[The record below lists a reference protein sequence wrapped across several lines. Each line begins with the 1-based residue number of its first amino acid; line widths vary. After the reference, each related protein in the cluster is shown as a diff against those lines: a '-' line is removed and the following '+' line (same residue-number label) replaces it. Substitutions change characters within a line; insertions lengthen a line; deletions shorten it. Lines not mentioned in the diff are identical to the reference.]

1 MWTAMVNTTTEGDDM
16 SYTSSEVKNRW
27 NAQHYK
33 AVTFLL
39 PKDIGEQFAELTKA
53 SGTSYRAIFIEIIE
67 EFLGENNGKE

>member
-1 MWTAMVNTTTEGDDM
+1 MVNTTTEGDDM

-39 PKDIGEQFAELTKA
+39 PKDMGEQFAELTKA

-67 EFLGENNGKE
+67 EFLCGENGKE

>member
-39 PKDIGEQFAELTKA
+39 PKDMGEQFAELTKA

>member
-1 MWTAMVNTTTEGDDM
+1 MVNTTTEGDDM

-39 PKDIGEQFAELTKA
+39 PKDMGEQFAELTKA
-53 SGTSYRAIFIEIIE
+53 SGISYRAIFIEIIE

>member
-1 MWTAMVNTTTEGDDM
+1 M

-67 EFLGENNGKE
+67 EFLGGENGKE

>member
-1 MWTAMVNTTTEGDDM
+1 MVNTTTEGDDM

>member
-1 MWTAMVNTTTEGDDM
+1 MVNTTTEGDDM

-39 PKDIGEQFAELTKA
+39 PKDMGEQFAELTKA

-67 EFLGENNGKE
+67 EFLGGENGKE

>member
-1 MWTAMVNTTTEGDDM
+1 M

-39 PKDIGEQFAELTKA
+39 PKDMGEQFAELVKT

-67 EFLGENNGKE
+67 EFLGENNGKK

>member
-1 MWTAMVNTTTEGDDM
+1 MVNTTTEGDDM

-39 PKDIGEQFAELTKA
+39 PKDMGEQFAELTKA

>member
-1 MWTAMVNTTTEGDDM
+1 M

-39 PKDIGEQFAELTKA
+39 PKDMGEQFAELTKA
-53 SGTSYRAIFIEIIE
+53 SVTSYRAIFIEIIE
-67 EFLGENNGKE
+67 EFLGEENGKE

>member
-1 MWTAMVNTTTEGDDM
+1 MVNTTTEGDDM

-27 NAQHYK
+27 NLQHYE

-39 PKDIGEQFAELTKA
+39 PKHMGEQYAELTKA
-53 SGTSYRAIFIEIIE
+53 SGTSYRSIFIEIIE